1 MGCCVSLKIT
11 AEKMLMDV
19 DPDKSGKVSFE
30 EFVTLLQS
38 TRGVCAGEEVQQH
51 DVTQVAHMVLH

>member
-1 MGCCVSLKIT
+1 
-11 AEKMLMDV
+11 MDV

-38 TRGVCAGEEVQQH
+38 TRGTWLAPRRGSRYRLVH
-51 DVTQVAHMVLH
+51 PL